1 MAPTATP
8 TATAAR
14 RRRQLV
20 VTRTT
25 QEEEDAG
32 ATDCDG
38 ALPLF
43 IETAD
48 PAAALAAIAALEA
61 VLRGTAPLMDGAS
74 LLNADLLCEMEYK
87 TSYVYDTGL
96 RVYGADDIGPFPDGA
111 GAAHATT
118 RGGANKLTL
127 WGAVGGGIGA
137 AVVVAALGFLG
148 VSARRLLA
156 RGSGP
161 WDVAPEED

>member
-1 MAPTATP
+1 M
-8 TATAAR
+8 AAR
-14 RRRQLV
+14 RRRQLA

-25 QEEEDAG
+25 PEEEEEEDAG

-74 LLNADLLCEMEYK
+74 PLNADLLCEMEYK
-87 TSYVYDTGL
+87 ASYVYDTGL
-96 RVYGADDIGPFPDGA
+96 RVYGVDDSWPFPDGA
-111 GAAHATT
+111 GAAGSDARGTT
-118 RGGANKLTL
+118 RGEPNKLTL

-137 AVVVAALGFLG
+137 AVVVAALGLLG